1 MTKKVSAI
9 KILKKKYSQYDN
21 ERLKAFFV
29 CKNVKI
35 GDELVTDPQMKVNAD
50 FDAQLI
56 FPKYVSRG
64 GFKLEHALKEFKLNV
79 NGLVMLDAGSS
90 TGGFTDC
97 LLQNGASMVHSVD
110 VGYNQLSYSLR
121 SNSNVVVHERQNIM
135 GVEALL
141 PEADA
146 GTADLSF
153 RSIKGAASHILS
165 LCKEDWMVALIK
177 PQFEVSRWQLDFNG
191 VIEDEKLMLQILGQV
206 WENLKNEKVNILD
219 LVCSPIKGRKGNTE
233 FLAHLSHSEG
243 MSKDEMLEK
252 VILR

>member
-1 MTKKVSAI
+1 MTKKISAI
-9 KILKKKYSQYDN
+9 KVLQKKYSHYDN

-29 CKNVKI
+29 CKNVII
-35 GDELVTDPQMKVNAD
+35 GNELVTDPQMKVCEELD
-50 FDAQLI
+50 VQLV
-56 FPKYVSRG
+56 FPKFVSRG
-64 GFKLEHALKEFKLNV
+64 GFKLEHALKEFKLDV
-79 NGLVMLDAGSS
+79 KGLVMLDAGSS

-97 LLQNGASMVHSVD
+97 LLQHGASKVHSVD

-121 SNSNVVVHERQNIM
+121 SNSKVVVHERQNIM
-135 GVEALL
+135 GVETLK

-153 RSIKGAASHILS
+153 RSIKGAAGHILG

-191 VIEDEKLMLQILGQV
+191 VIEDEKLMLQILSQV
-206 WENLKNEKVNILD
+206 WDNLKNENVNILN

-233 FLAHLSHSEG
+233 FLALLSHSQGIKKE
-243 MSKDEMLEK
+243 EMLEK
-252 VILR
+252 AILH